1 MPLCWAY
8 MRSASGEDGDDFA
21 DGGTRAVLLAA
32 TPLAFA
38 ILVFGTIYGAGATTI
53 ASPAKTIF
61 SSVVIFSGAV
71 QFALVG
77 LLLTGASPLAA
88 VATAVMLNARNLL
101 LGAALRA
108 RLGDTRRKR
117 ALLAWWLTD
126 EATGLALA
134 ARSAPG
140 RVLFVAGVSFY
151 LAWIVGT
158 IIGVVGSSLAPLE
171 GLAAAV
177 FPVLFIGLAALSAHS
192 RDDLVRTLVAAA
204 ISLVL
209 AIALPQARGI
219 VPAIAAVAV
228 ALPPAKR

>member
-1 MPLCWAY
+1 M
-8 MRSASGEDGDDFA
+8 SKSGGKKEDDFA

-32 TPLAFA
+32 APLAAA
-38 ILVFGTIYGAGATTI
+38 IFVFGTIYGAGAVTI
-53 ASPAKTIF
+53 ASPAKTIL
-61 SSVVIFSGAV
+61 SSVAIFSGAV

-77 LLLTGASPLAA
+77 LLLTGASPFAA

-101 LGAALRA
+101 LGAAMRA
-108 RLGDTRRKR
+108 RLRDTRGKR

-140 RVLFVAGVSFY
+140 RVLFVAGASFY

-177 FPVLFIGLAALSAHS
+177 FPVLFVGLAALSAHT
-192 RDDLVRTLVAAA
+192 RDDVIRTLVAAA

-228 ALPPAKR
+228 AVPSARQ

>member
-1 MPLCWAY
+1 MTK
-8 MRSASGEDGDDFA
+8 SGEKSGDNFA

-32 TPLAFA
+32 APLAAA
-38 ILVFGTIYGAGATTI
+38 IFIFGTIYGAGAVTI
-53 ASPAKTIF
+53 ASPAKTIL
-61 SSVVIFSGAV
+61 SSVAIFSGAV

-77 LLLTGASPLAA
+77 LLLTGASPFAA

-101 LGAALRA
+101 LGAAMRA
-108 RLGDTRRKR
+108 RLRDTRGKR

-177 FPVLFIGLAALSAHS
+177 FPVLFVGLAALSAHT
-192 RDDLVRTLVAAA
+192 RNDVIRTLVAAA

-228 ALPPAKR
+228 AVPSARR

>member
-1 MPLCWAY
+1 M
-8 MRSASGEDGDDFA
+8 SKSGEKSGDDFA

-32 TPLAFA
+32 APLAAA
-38 ILVFGTIYGAGATTI
+38 IFVFGTIYGAAAVTI
-53 ASPAKTIF
+53 ASPAKTIL

-77 LLLTGASPLAA
+77 LLLTGGSPFAA

-101 LGAALRA
+101 LGAAMRA
-108 RLGDTRRKR
+108 RLRDSRGKR
-117 ALLAWWLTD
+117 ALLAWWLSD

-177 FPVLFIGLAALSAHS
+177 FPVLFVGLAALSAHTRS
-192 RDDLVRTLVAAA
+192 DVIRTLVAAA
-204 ISLVL
+204 ISLGL
-209 AIALPQARGI
+209 AIALPQGRGI

-228 ALPPAKR
+228 AVPFAKR